1 MPTDFEKEIFILFS
15 IYILGRKMEI
25 NPWKVDSLEAF
36 TCLKCPECAF
46 FSKEESNFRNHA
58 TENHQLSSEF
68 FEQLDNQ
75 SALYYEENNIKENIS
90 AEDVSKQS
98 NSFSSGFYR
107 APTST
112 DTFVNCENTMN
123 TCAIVTSG
131 QNQQFILSM
140 DNFHHIDELS
150 LSIQETE
157 NNQCVSDRLTQNGN
171 SLEAEVLPLHY
182 PEVCLTEGTDHNSS
196 MEVNIDTVHEG
207 ERNKEKVHEGERNI
221 ETVHEGK
228 EEVEPN
234 ISKRLVCEKSFISQS
249 ELNAHT
255 ITAHHSDN
263 IKNSNQ
269 SEYNKQV
276 LDSQNSLKC
285 HVEKSELIQK
295 EKNESVDLK
304 KFHFFKSN
312 NSQIPESNSSMKIKE
327 NKKSNDT
334 NFLESNI
341 HKGKKTIPR

>member
-1 MPTDFEKEIFILFS
+1 
-15 IYILGRKMEI
+15 MEI

-68 FEQLDNQ
+68 FEQLDTQ
-75 SALYYEENNIKENIS
+75 SALYCEENNIKENTS
-90 AEDVSKQS
+90 AEDLSKQS
-98 NSFSSGFYR
+98 TPFSTGFYR
-107 APTST
+107 APTSA

-207 ERNKEKVHEGERNI
+207 
-221 ETVHEGK
+221 K

-249 ELNAHT
+249 ELNTHT

-269 SEYNKQV
+269 SGYNKQV

-312 NSQIPESNSSMKIKE
+312 NSQIPESNSSMKIQE
-327 NKKSNDT
+327 NRESNDT
-334 NFLESNI
+334 NRLESTI
-341 HKGKKTIPR
+341 HKGKKTFPR

>member
-1 MPTDFEKEIFILFS
+1 
-15 IYILGRKMEI
+15 MEI

-75 SALYYEENNIKENIS
+75 SALYYEENNIKENTS
-90 AEDVSKQS
+90 AEDLSKQS
-98 NSFSSGFYR
+98 NSFSTGFYR
-107 APTST
+107 AATSA

-157 NNQCVSDRLTQNGN
+157 NNQCVSDRLSQNGN

-221 ETVHEGK
+221 ETVHEG
-228 EEVEPN
+228 EEVVVKPV
-234 ISKRLVCEKSFISQS
+234 ISKHLVCEKSFKSQS
-249 ELNAHT
+249 ELDAHT

-269 SEYNKQV
+269 SEYNKQA

-304 KFHFFKSN
+304 KFHFFKSA
-312 NSQIPESNSSMKIKE
+312 NSQIPESNSSMKIQE
-327 NKKSNDT
+327 NRESNDT
-334 NFLESNI
+334 NFLESTI
-341 HKGKKTIPR
+341 HKGKKSIPR